1 MYAHLMQGGDAESD
15 GSKVTGRNSIFSLSD
30 ALAKNQKQELAW
42 GSYALLRNTKTSAVV
57 YHFVPV
63 LLNRLHH
70 LY

>member
-1 MYAHLMQGGDAESD
+1 MYAHLIQGGDAESD

-57 YHFVPV
+57 YDFVPV